1 MTARPDS
8 RSIRLVR
15 RHPGWVLAA
24 VALALHLYASS
35 GYGYFRDE
43 LYFIVCGEHPAWGY
57 VDQPPLI
64 PLLAALLYHLFPGS
78 LVMLRLPS
86 ALGHAA
92 TIVLAA
98 ETARV
103 LGGGRWAQA
112 LAALCVLT
120 GGVFLGTGTLLTT
133 DAVQAPAWL
142 FCAYAIIRIIRDHN
156 ERWWIAIGLVAGL
169 ALLTKYMLAFWLVA
183 LGIGLLATPARLSFA
198 RPYLYLGAALALLI
212 VLPNVLWQAVHG
224 WPFLEIGRVAAAR
237 KNVALPP
244 LAFLHAE
251 IDQLNAATAPV
262 WLAGLAAFAAW
273 PRFASLRGFAIAF
286 AVLIAAMI
294 GMHAK
299 AYYPIGA
306 YPLLFAGGAVAL
318 EAWIAS
324 RLLRGTLIAAVLSW
338 GALGL
343 PFALPILPV
352 ERFAA
357 YQAWLGV
364 TPKSD
369 EWSPVGPLPQN
380 YADMF
385 GWPEL
390 AALVSRAYR
399 SLPPDE
405 QTRAVFLGSNWGEA
419 AAVDVLVR
427 PRGAPPAISGHNN
440 YYLWG
445 PLGHDG
451 SVVIRLDGDRDALL
465 KVYASVEPFGVLQS
479 PWAMPTERGK
489 TLWICRGR
497 SPSLQAAW
505 PRFRHYD

>member
-1 MTARPDS
+1 V
-8 RSIRLVR
+8 L
-15 RHPGWVLAA
+15 RHPGWALAL
-24 VALALHLYASS
+24 VALALHLYAN
-35 GYGYFRDE
+35 GAYGYFRDE

-92 TIVLAA
+92 TVVLAA
-98 ETARV
+98 ETARL

-120 GGVFLGTGTLLTT
+120 GGDFLGTGALLTT
-133 DAVQAPAWL
+133 DAVQPLAWL
-142 FCAYAIIRIIRDHN
+142 FCGYAIIRIIRRED
-156 ERWWIAIGLVAGL
+156 ERWWIAIGVVAGV

-183 LGIGLLATPARLSFA
+183 LGIGLLATPARRSFA
-198 RPYLYLGAALALLI
+198 RPYLYLGAAIAALI
-212 VLPNVLWQAVHG
+212 VLPNVLWQAMHG
-224 WPFLEIGRVAAAR
+224 WPFLEIGRVAAVR

-244 LAFLHAE
+244 LGFLHEE
-251 IDQLNAATAPV
+251 IVQLNAATAPV
-262 WLAGLAAFAAW
+262 WIAGLAAFTAW
-273 PRFASLRGFAIAF
+273 RRFAPLRGVAIACV
-286 AVLIAAMI
+286 ALIAMMVF
-294 GMHAK
+294 MHAK
-299 AYYPIGA
+299 PYYPMGA

-318 EAWIAS
+318 EAWVAS
-324 RLLRGTLIAAVLSW
+324 RLVRTALVVAVTLW
-338 GALGL
+338 GALIA
-343 PFALPILPV
+343 PFAVPILPV
-352 ERFAA
+352 ELFAA
-357 YQAWLGV
+357 YQARLGV
-364 TPKSD
+364 VPKSA
-369 EWSPVGPLPQN
+369 EESPIGPLPQN

-405 QTRAVFLGSNWGEA
+405 QARAVFLGENYGEA

-451 SVVIRLDGDRDALL
+451 SVVIRLGGNREALL
-465 KVYASVEPFGVLQS
+465 KVYASVEPAGVLES
-479 PWAMPTERGK
+479 HWAMPTERGK

-497 SPSLQAAW
+497 KPSLQAAW
-505 PRFRHYD
+505 PSFRHYD